1 MHSNWESLEG
11 KSGISDVYF
20 KDMKGKNLK
29 NTGMLPTEHQLNYQ
43 RREKRENITIL
54 IKFCAIGSEERITLA
69 TGTQLTIK
77 AKHKHCKA

>member
-1 MHSNWESLEG
+1 
-11 KSGISDVYF
+11 
-20 KDMKGKNLK
+20 
-29 NTGMLPTEHQLNYQ
+29 MLPTEHQLNYQ

-77 AKHKHCKA
+77 ARSTSIAKLESNESIIKIEDCGIDPITF